1 MHHVSIALALA
12 LSAGVAVVSLSA
24 TLPLPQTAEAQ
35 QTSDELDRD
44 SCIGYIR
51 LHVSLTTTEQLEQ
64 FMRQHPCRV
73 NEDDSGN
80 RDQATSPAAIR

>member
-1 MHHVSIALALA
+1 MHHVPIALALA

-35 QTSDELDRD
+35 QMANELDRD

-51 LHVSLTTTEQLEQ
+51 LHVNLSSTEQLEQ
-64 FMRQHPCRV
+64 FMRQHRCRMD
-73 NEDDSGN
+73 EDVSGN
-80 RDQATSPAAIR
+80 